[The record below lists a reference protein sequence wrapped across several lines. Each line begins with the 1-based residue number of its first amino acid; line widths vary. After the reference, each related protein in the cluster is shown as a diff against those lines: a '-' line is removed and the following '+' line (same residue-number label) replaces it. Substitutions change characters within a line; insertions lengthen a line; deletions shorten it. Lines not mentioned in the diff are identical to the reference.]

1 MGVFAL
7 YAALGAKG
15 GTGTQWTVINH
26 NVYNC
31 WRNSW
36 ETSKWYTPIN
46 MTLLATPWNEN
57 SFTCTCCG
65 GVSHT
70 IWGEIG
76 DGSEAVAVYYVSW
89 TEGEQRH

>member
-1 MGVFAL
+1 
-7 YAALGAKG
+7 
-15 GTGTQWTVINH
+15 
-26 NVYNC
+26 
-31 WRNSW
+31 
-36 ETSKWYTPIN
+36 

-65 GVSHT
+65 GVYHT